1 MHKRQDL
8 ATTDLTLHDEQLTD
22 AERSSISMSRT
33 LLLFFW
39 FLNLLVVIY
48 IAYRLT
54 VQYEVFFVGYVI
66 FSVIALLASLV
77 YAIRYNTW
85 YGNNILIGFILL
97 LFILAAIFF
106 FIFIMTV
113 EYAPIAELEHFKR
126 GHENWVEE
134 ALTIITFLV
143 PLLHALMII
152 CLWWQR
158 SSAESRIAK
167 SKNPKKQAKGRL
179 SLNYKAQVDDN
190 ERNLFEGARNLD

>member
-8 ATTDLTLHDEQLTD
+8 ATTDLTLHDDQLTD
-22 AERSSISMSRT
+22 SERKSIGASRN

-39 FLNLLVVIY
+39 VLNLLVVIY

-54 VQYEVFFVGYVI
+54 IQYESFFVGYVL
-66 FSVIALLASLV
+66 FSVIALIASLV
-77 YAIRYNTW
+77 YAVRYNTW
-85 YGNNILIGFILL
+85 YGNNILVGFILL

-106 FIFIMTV
+106 FVFIMIV
-113 EYAPIAELEHFKR
+113 EYAPIAELEHLKR
-126 GHENWVEE
+126 GHDNWLEE

-158 SSAESRIAK
+158 SSAESRIAA

-190 ERNLFEGARNLD
+190 ERNLFEGARNLS